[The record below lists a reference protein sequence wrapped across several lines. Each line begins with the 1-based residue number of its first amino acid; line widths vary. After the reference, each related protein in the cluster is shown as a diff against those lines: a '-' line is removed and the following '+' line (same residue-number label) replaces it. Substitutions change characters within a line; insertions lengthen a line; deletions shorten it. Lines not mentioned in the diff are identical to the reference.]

1 MEQQLGRFALFQ
13 VAEHSLSLEIRED
26 QIWKARAS
34 EAAGPLEDSTAQ
46 ASAVSQSQRQRRF
59 WVERPAAIQIRS
71 AYKWSYVFT
80 SGKPSSGKPAF
91 GVGYKNEYQEESQA
105 FVWRQGQ
112 RVS

>member
-26 QIWKARAS
+26 QIWEARAS
-34 EAAGPLEDSTAQ
+34 EAAGPLEDSAAQ
-46 ASAVSQSQRQRRF
+46 ASAASQRQRRF

-71 AYKWSYVFT
+71 AYKWSYVFA
-80 SGKPSSGKPAF
+80 SGKPSLGKPAF
-91 GVGYKNEYQEESQA
+91 GAGYKNEYQEESQA